1 MAPKQTHGA
10 LASTPL
16 LSDEVHSGIPK
27 RMEEDAKVAK
37 ERLYSNKTMPESIA
51 RQREV
56 PRLPPHTSR
65 EKFNQAM
72 TELREKL
79 GPANVEIN
87 DKPLID
93 GWYMEHP

>member
-1 MAPKQTHGA
+1 MAPKQTTGA

-27 RMEEDAKVAK
+27 RMEGDARVAK
-37 ERLYSNKTMPESIA
+37 ERLYSNKTMPESIP
-51 RQREV
+51 RERDV
-56 PRLPPHTSR
+56 PRLPPNTSR
-65 EKFNQAM
+65 EEFNKAM
-72 TELREKL
+72 TELREQL
-79 GPANVEIN
+79 GSANVEIN